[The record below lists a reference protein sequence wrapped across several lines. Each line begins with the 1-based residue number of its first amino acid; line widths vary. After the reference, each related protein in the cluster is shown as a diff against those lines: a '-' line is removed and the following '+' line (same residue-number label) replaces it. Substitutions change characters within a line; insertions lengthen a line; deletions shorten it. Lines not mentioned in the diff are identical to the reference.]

1 MKINNVDVTAA
12 GAFVEQAKAD
22 PSVTKKS
29 KRVQG
34 SWNFTEGQPQFS
46 ATMSHKTGET
56 TVRTDFAPFL
66 GGEGRAP
73 DPIQY
78 CLYGLAAC
86 YAGTFVGL
94 AAAEGVVLRSLSV
107 VAENRVDLS
116 RSLGL
121 SDAPVVERVKIA
133 LEVDTDAD
141 AKQLA
146 ELERLAKDRCPG
158 VYCLSNPIP
167 IEFELGRAVDRS
179 RG

>member
-1 MKINNVDVTAA
+1 MKINNVNIEEA
-12 GAFVEQAKAD
+12 GKFVDQAKAD

-34 SWNFTEGQPQFS
+34 SWNFTEGRPQFS

-56 TVRTDFAPFL
+56 TINADFAPFL
-66 GGEGRAP
+66 GGNGSAP

-94 AAAEGVVLRSLSV
+94 AAAQGVALRSLSV

-121 SDAPVVERVKIA
+121 SDAPVVEQVKLA
-133 LEVDTDAD
+133 LEVDTDAEEE
-141 AKQLA
+141 QLDN
-146 ELERLAKDRCPG
+146 LERLARERCPG

-167 IEFELGRAVDRS
+167 IEFELERVG
-179 RG
+179 

>member
-1 MKINNVDVTAA
+1 MKVNNVNIKAA
-12 GAFVEQAKAD
+12 GEFLERVKAD
-22 PSVTKKS
+22 PSLAKKS
-29 KRVQG
+29 KRVEG
-34 SWNFTEGQPQFS
+34 RWSFAEGQPQLS

-56 TVRTDFAPFL
+56 TVQADFAPFL
-66 GGEGRAP
+66 GGEGLAP

-94 AAAEGVVLRSLSV
+94 AAAQGVVLRSLSV

-121 SDAPVVERVKIA
+121 SDAPVVEQVSLT
-133 LEVDTDAD
+133 LEVDTDAGEE
-141 AKQLA
+141 QLA
-146 ELERLAKDRCPG
+146 ELERLARDRCPG

-167 IEFELGRAVDRS
+167 IELKLDRGR
-179 RG
+179 